1 MSSVFRHA
9 ARQWRRTVHANGRR
23 LTTDATADAKE
34 FYGRKQ
40 HCQPY
45 WDHSRH
51 HGGGAIFA
59 IATFAGGYCIGSSS
73 SSSIDPGRCD
83 WQQELRDDNRELKR
97 RLDDL
102 QRLAMRSNATA
113 IAAP

>member
-1 MSSVFRHA
+1 MGSVFRHA

-23 LTTDATADAKE
+23 LTTDATADAKKL
-34 FYGRKQ
+34 YGRKQ
-40 HCQPY
+40 HCQHY
-45 WDHSRH
+45 SRH

-59 IATFAGGYCIGSSS
+59 IATFAGGYYIGSSS
-73 SSSIDPGRCD
+73 IDSGRRD
-83 WQQELRDDNRELKR
+83 WQQELRDDNHELKR

-113 IAAP
+113 MAATTAAGP

>member
-9 ARQWRRTVHANGRR
+9 ARHGRRTVHANGRR

-34 FYGRKQ
+34 LYGRKQ
-40 HCQPY
+40 QQQWQRY
-45 WDHSRH
+45 WGHSRGC
-51 HGGGAIFA
+51 GGGAIFA
-59 IATFAGGYCIGSSS
+59 IATFAGGYYIGSSS
-73 SSSIDPGRCD
+73 SSASDASRRD

-102 QRLAMRSNATA
+102 QRLVANAPPTTG
-113 IAAP
+113 P